1 MDEPNPPTWP
11 DSVKLFRPTDD
22 KELVKTILKGTED
35 SWNEE
40 HGCYTSDHH
49 FSKRRLALLFAPGDY
64 SGINVEVGYYVQIL
78 GLGTQPDQVRFLD
91 CDLGPHVPALNK
103 HLPKHVGSL
112 DTFWRSAE
120 NFSTLPRT
128 RKMLWAV
135 SQASPL
141 RRVQVE
147 CDLHLFDQG
156 YASGGFMANCHVKG
170 KTDFGGQQQWLS
182 RNCHFGGS
190 VEGGA
195 WSLVFVGCSGN
206 IPAEHLGSDEHA
218 SISIER
224 ETPVLVEKPYI
235 AMKNDGKC
243 YELRVPG
250 VVREDNLSGPCFDHA
265 KEQIHDFSRVFVAKA
280 DEADVAT
287 KIQMALDDR
296 KHVVLAPGIFAL
308 DNTLHIRHDN
318 QVVLGIGLATLTG
331 PSNGLPCIAV
341 CSNTRGVRIAGIML
355 EASKRIGAPG
365 SSSLLEWGSAG
376 DKDVGDPDNPG
387 GLFDVFCR
395 VGGDTDGD
403 RPSYCIDCIMRIHS
417 GNVIGDNLWI
427 WRADHAKL
435 MQGEE
440 PNFEPIPA
448 YHQTEEDEY
457 RVRNGI
463 HVTGND
469 VIIYGLA
476 VEHTNEHQTVWSG
489 ERGQVFFYQC
499 ELPYD
504 VSQVSFGDKD
514 YVGYLIEDHVE
525 NHKVVAP
532 GVYSNFRNARVAVK
546 NAVKHPKRNTI
557 YCANPF
563 TVHLDNNGC
572 IVSVV
577 NGRGRPA
584 LKQGLPSRV
593 DSDVRV
599 NERDDELEDE
609 SSSMIG
615 SVNRAGNQNAKKLK
629 RCKDEMNA
637 NE

>member
-1 MDEPNPPTWP
+1 MGEPNPPHWP
-11 DSVKLFRPTDD
+11 DSVKVFLPPTLDD
-22 KELVKTILKGTED
+22 KDNKVEEIKAILKCTED
-35 SWNEE
+35 SWNKE

-64 SGINVEVGYYVQIL
+64 KGIDVEIGYYVQIL
-78 GLGTQPDQVRFLD
+78 GLGAQPDQVRFLD
-91 CDLGPHVPALNK
+91 CELGPHVPALNK
-103 HLPKHVGSL
+103 HLPEHAGSL

-120 NFSTLPRT
+120 NFSTFP
-128 RKMLWAV
+128 KSGNMLWAV

-147 CDLHLFDQG
+147 CDLKLFDQG
-156 YASGGFMANCHVKG
+156 FASGGFMANCHVKG

-182 RNCHFGGS
+182 RNCDFVGG

-195 WSLVFVGCSGN
+195 WSLAFVGCSGN
-206 IPAEHLGSDEHA
+206 IPAEHMGSDKHA
-218 SISIER
+218 SISIESK
-224 ETPVLVEKPYI
+224 TPVLVEKPYI
-235 AMKNDGKC
+235 AMKADMESF
-243 YELRVPG
+243 ELRIPKVF
-250 VVREDNLSGPCFDHA
+250 RKDNEAGSCFENT
-265 KEQIHDFSRVFVAKA
+265 KEQAHDFSHVFVAKA
-280 DEADVAT
+280 EEADVAT

-318 QVVLGIGLATLTG
+318 QVLLGIGLATLTG
-331 PSNGLPCIAV
+331 PSNGSPCITV
-341 CSNTRGVRIAGIML
+341 SPKTHGVRIAGIML
-355 EASKRIGAPG
+355 EASKRIDAPG
-365 SSSLLEWGSAG
+365 SSSLLEWGAA
-376 DKDVGDPDNPG
+376 DEKDEGDPANPG

-403 RPSYCIDCIMRIHS
+403 RPHYYIDCIMRIHS
-417 GNVIGDNLWI
+417 GNVIGDNIWI

-435 MQGEE
+435 MPGEK

-457 RVRNGI
+457 HVRNGI

-504 VSQVSFGDKD
+504 VSQASFGDMD
-514 YVGYLIEDHVE
+514 YVGYFIDDHVE

-532 GVYSNFRNARVAVK
+532 GVYSNFRNAKVVVK
-546 NAVKHPKRNTI
+546 SAVKHPKRNTI

-572 IVSVV
+572 IESVV
-577 NGRGRPA
+577 NGRGDPA
-584 LKQGLPSRV
+584 REQGIPSRV
-593 DSDVRV
+593 GSD
-599 NERDDELEDE
+599 
-609 SSSMIG
+609 I
-615 SVNRAGNQNAKKLK
+615 
-629 RCKDEMNA
+629 
-637 NE
+637 